1 MSRQKPRL
9 RSIFQNRR
17 ICEVGAWASQ
27 LSRCPRRLEAQEGLP
42 SQEKTAEQ
50 NQLRDRSGLTPGS
63 SPGLIW
69 LLPSLAAS
77 LPARGSPLRP
87 EGVFERAVS
96 GRGGGGS
103 GQHPRGAEVAAWPG
117 LPGGAAGAQGGLNL

>member
-77 LPARGSPLRP
+77 LPARGSPLRL

-96 GRGGGGS
+96 RRGG
-103 GQHPRGAEVAAWPG
+103 AVASIPEG
-117 LPGGAAGAQGGLNL
+117 LRLLPGPVCLEGRPELRVG

>member
-9 RSIFQNRR
+9 GSIFQNRR

-27 LSRCPRRLEAQEGLP
+27 LSHCPGRLGAQEGLP
-42 SQEKTAEQ
+42 SQEKTTEQ
-50 NQLRDRSGLTPGS
+50 NQLRDRSGLTLGS

-77 LPARGSPLRP
+77 LPAQGGPFSP
-87 EGVFERAVS
+87 EVVFESAVS
-96 GRGGGGS
+96 EGGQRPASLRG
-103 GQHPRGAEVAAWPG
+103 
-117 LPGGAAGAQGGLNL
+117 